1 MKFRTISFAI
11 IVTFLTTTS
20 CIIEPVATGE
30 NELKTGDVLPA
41 FEVTTSTGE
50 IVSRE
55 SLKGQD
61 SMIVFF
67 NTDCS
72 DCRKE
77 LPVLQNFFELYADSV
92 KIICI
97 SREENSERVAQYWR
111 DNKLTLPYSAQP
123 DRKIYNLFASS
134 SIPRIYISSP
144 NLIIREIY
152 TDTHLPTLEELQ
164 NDFSFSK

>member
-1 MKFRTISFAI
+1 MKIRTKFFATI
-11 IVTFLTTTS
+11 ATCLTLTS
-20 CIIEPVATGE
+20 CIIEPVGKGE
-30 NELKTGDVLPA
+30 NDLQSGDVLPT

-55 SLKGQD
+55 SLKGHD

-77 LPVLQNFFELYADSV
+77 LPVLQNFFKLYADSV

-97 SREENSERVAQYWR
+97 SREENEERVAQYWR

-134 SIPRIYISSP
+134 SIPRIYIAAP
-144 NLIIREIY
+144 NLIIRQIY
-152 TDTHLPTLEELQ
+152 TDNHFPTLEELQ
-164 NDFSFSK
+164 NVFSFAQ